1 MLAVALVCARAT
13 HPQDLAG
20 WRFWDISDGMAE
32 SYTSGVVETTEGTLI
47 VSWPHPVTRTTNIAT
62 NQYVI
67 PNLYLRI

>member
-1 MLAVALVCARAT
+1 VLIVAAFIAMLNVALIGVSMAT
-13 HPQDLAG
+13 LVAPLVG
-20 WRFWDISDGMAE
+20 
-32 SYTSGVVETTEGTLI
+32 TVETTEGTLI